1 MQSTGV
7 LVRLSA
13 METTEAATTFIGGI
27 NSEGKATDA
36 FRDSADQQASI
47 AWTAVGAAAPGT
59 WAMFELRDHRAV
71 QGGEPL
77 ARPGSALADLYALA
91 AKRRLTPLHSAA
103 VMAEAA
109 AVVADPGIDDPTLE
123 DLTHLPF
130 VTIDEVHSRDL
141 DQALFIE
148 RRGEGYTVWYAI
160 ADPAWCV
167 RPGSELFAEALRRG
181 ATYYLPG
188 LVIPMLP
195 RELSE
200 DIVSLNPLVDRR
212 AMVFEVALDAGG
224 EVEITRIC
232 RARVRCR
239 VKTAY
244 DTVQAFYDGEVSV
257 PGSEGAAGEPG
268 LATRVAESLHLLR
281 EVGQRRI
288 ALAEARHVVSLRR
301 SEIAVSLAGQKGLRF
316 VAMTD
321 PRNDV
326 ERYNEQ
332 ISLLC
337 NVEGARFLKRGDTA
351 GDAVQPIYRIHSP
364 PPPERLD
371 ELADQIAVLVELRG
385 LDADRWTW
393 RPGRGSL
400 AEYLRQLP
408 STGLEARLARS
419 VHRQAMLVGGRSLF
433 ATAPG
438 IHYGVGAEVY
448 GRFTAPMRE
457 IVGIFEHKETWEK
470 LGVGAS
476 GGGLPDDDEA
486 LREQVVEA
494 SNRARQTQRE
504 LDREVNR
511 RVLDQLFADDLD
523 LSLEDRPRR
532 CGTVMGV
539 SRSKVHVTL
548 DEPAIDVKVY
558 VHHLQGQLGARVAQ
572 GRDRMTLRN
581 LAEGGVALQTVGDEV
596 ALRVRGRDDG
606 RDRWELELLDPLIP
620 SSLLG
625 IDELGVPHA
634 ISRREGR
641 GAKIWL
647 LGERAYD
654 RRLPVNGAAGS

>member
-1 MQSTGV
+1 MV
-7 LVRLSA
+7 PAVRVRFTV
-13 METTEAATTFIGGI
+13 METTTEATIRFIACVDA
-27 NSEGKATDA
+27 EGRVADA
-36 FRDSADQQASI
+36 FSEESDRLPI
-47 AWTAVGAAAPGT
+47 ETTAKETLAPGT
-59 WAMFELRDHRAV
+59 WGLFELRGRRAERV
-71 QGGEPL
+71 GEPL
-77 ARPGSALADLYALA
+77 AAPGSALADLYALA
-91 AKRRLTPLHSAA
+91 AKRRLTPLHSSAA
-103 VMAEAA
+103 MAETAA
-109 AVVADPGIDDPTLE
+109 IVADPGIDDPALE

-141 DQALFIE
+141 DQALFVE
-148 RRGEGYTVWYAI
+148 RRASKRQGSGFTVWYAI

-167 RPGSELFAEALRRG
+167 RPGSQLFAEALRRG

-200 DIVSLNPLVDRR
+200 DIVSLNPRVDRR
-212 AMVFEVALDAGG
+212 AMVFEVALDVHG
-224 EVEITRIC
+224 EVEKTRIR
-232 RARVRCR
+232 RARVRSR

-244 DTVQAFYDGEVSV
+244 DTVQAIFDGDAPV
-257 PGSEGAAGEPG
+257 PGSESVREEEPG
-268 LATRVAESLHLLR
+268 LAARVAESLHLLR
-281 EVGQRRI
+281 EVGQLRI
-288 ALAEARHVVSLRR
+288 ALAESRDVVSLRR
-301 SEIAVSLAGQKGLRF
+301 SEIAVSLAGQEGLRF

-337 NVEGARFLKRGDTA
+337 NVEGARFLRRGDTA
-351 GDAVQPIYRIHSP
+351 GDAVQPIYRTHAP

-371 ELADQIAVLVELRG
+371 ELADQIAALVELRG
-385 LDADRWTW
+385 LDADRWSW
-393 RPGRGSL
+393 RRGRGSL

-408 STGLEARLARS
+408 STGPEARLARS

-433 ATAPG
+433 TTVPG

-470 LGVGAS
+470 LAGDAS
-476 GGGLPDDDEA
+476 PGNTADDEA

-511 RVLDQLFADDLD
+511 RVLDQLFGDDLKHP
-523 LSLEDRPRR
+523 LEERPSRR
-532 CGTVMGV
+532 GTVMGV

-548 DEPAIDVKVY
+548 DEPPIDVKVY
-558 VHHLQGQLGARVAQ
+558 VHHLQRQLGGRVAQ

-581 LAEGGVALQTVGDEV
+581 LAEGGAALRIVGDEV
-596 ALRVRGRDDG
+596 AVRVRGRDAG
-606 RDRWELELLDPLIP
+606 RDRWELELL
-620 SSLLG
+620 
-625 IDELGVPHA
+625 
-634 ISRREGR
+634 EG
-641 GAKIWL
+641 AHC
-647 LGERAYD
+647 
-654 RRLPVNGAAGS
+654 VT